1 MSSEMPII
9 LKVALS
15 YDAEEGFLFYHL
27 AVCLFPFLGQ
37 HPEMCLTGN
46 NYLTRRLFQHQECFG
61 MYTSTYLCSPCSRF
75 IQRYTT
81 PKTNTA

>member
-1 MSSEMPII
+1 MSSEI

-37 HPEMCLTGN
+37 HPEMCPTGN
-46 NYLTRRLFQHQECFG
+46 NYLTRRLYQHQECFG
-61 MYTSTYLCSPCSRF
+61 MYTSTYPCSRF
-75 IQRYTT
+75 I
-81 PKTNTA
+81 